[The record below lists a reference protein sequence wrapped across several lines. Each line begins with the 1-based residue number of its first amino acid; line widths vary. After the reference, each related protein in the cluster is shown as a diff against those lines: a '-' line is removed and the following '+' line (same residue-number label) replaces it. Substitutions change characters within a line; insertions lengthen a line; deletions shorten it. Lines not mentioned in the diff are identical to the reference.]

1 MNLHPMKLVTI
12 ICEAVLEERVVA
24 LLRDSGAHGYTAF
37 NVRGSGHQGE
47 RSADIA
53 ETGNVQIQV
62 IVKPTVAAAVLERLQ
77 RDLFAAYAMV
87 AYESEV
93 RVMRPDKF

>member
-12 ICEAVLEERVVA
+12 ICEAILEERVVE
-24 LLRDSGAHGYTAF
+24 LLRESGAQGHTAF

-47 RSADIA
+47 RTADIA

-62 IVKPTVAAAVLERLQ
+62 IVKPTVAALMLERLHHE
-77 RDLFAAYAMV
+77 LFADYAMV
-87 AYESEV
+87 AYESDI
-93 RVMRPDKF
+93 RVMRPEKF